1 MLTKQYKTRIK
12 TLKDADGT
20 PTGEVTAVVSAFG
33 NVDLVGDRVVKG
45 AFAKTLQ
52 DFKDSGSPIPMIWSH
67 DWSNPM
73 SHIGSWDAAKAVETD
88 EGLELTGTVFIND
101 GNPIADQAYKLM
113 EKQLVREFSFAYD
126 VIQEQSAKDGA
137 NELLELALIEAGP
150 TLKGANS
157 ETRLVA
163 AKALAKAGRTIS
175 AKNESA
181 LREALD
187 AMSTASGSIKSVL
200 SALDAPEEK
209 NVTIADEL
217 KDATSDDETPE
228 VEPHALQPV
237 MDALKSAVDGI
248 GSFISA
254 EVKGDEPDDEK
265 DADESA
271 DAPASDDGT
280 DGAPKSFSHDEV
292 LRRLFL
298 AEND

>member
-1 MLTKQYKTRIK
+1 MLTKQYQTRVK
-12 TLKDADGT
+12 TLKDADGA

-52 DFKDSGSPIPMIWSH
+52 DYKDSGSPIPMIWSH
-67 DWSNPM
+67 DWANPM
-73 SHIGSWDAAKAVETD
+73 SHIGTWDAAKAVETD
-88 EGLELTGTVFIND
+88 EGLELTGQVFIGD
-101 GNPIADQAYKLM
+101 GNPVADQAYKLM

-126 VIQEQSAKDGA
+126 VISEQSAKDGA

-157 ETRLVA
+157 ATRLVA
-163 AKALAKAGRTIS
+163 AKALKAGRTIS

-217 KDATSDDETPE
+217 EQEADDTSEVDAL
-228 VEPHALQPV
+228 EPHALQPV
-237 MDALKSAVDGI
+237 MDALKAAVDGI
-248 GSFISA
+248 GSYITA
-254 EVKGDEPDDEK
+254 EVKDGEPEAEKDGDEPTDEP
-265 DADESA
+265 E
-271 DAPASDDGT
+271 PVT
-280 DGAPKSFSHDEV
+280 TPKSFDQDEV
-292 LRRLFL
+292 LRRLFVV
-298 AEND
+298 EHG